1 MDQFAMP
8 AFTGS
13 LDCWLAFTGVLA
25 VSITLIIVGFRFQWI
40 TVQMAGCLVVGGC
53 LLWAASPAQAQAQ
66 DPLGAA
72 ARELVDAAEARG
84 RDAQE
89 ALRDWAARA
98 SQISEAHAE
107 EATAL
112 AAMNEAKVAEGMR
125 IIALDDTSFG
135 DAARLIGEP
144 DEDGGALYVAV
155 SLTMPAA
162 ALRQLSQDAEKAGAR
177 LVIRGLVDGSFERT
191 VVVAKEVFGQD
202 ALSGLAIEPQVFRAY
217 GVDRVPTFIAAQAP
231 VQPCQDGVDCVSAVT
246 PHDRIAGNIS
256 LAEALRQLSQ
266 RGDAAPGVARAAL
279 ERLEG

>member
-1 MDQFAMP
+1 MDLIDMP

-13 LDCWLAFTGVLA
+13 LECWLAFISALA
-25 VSITLIIVGFRFQWI
+25 VSVTLIVVGFRFQWI
-40 TVQMAGCLVVGGC
+40 TVQLAGCLVVSGC
-53 LLWAASPAQAQAQ
+53 MLWAAFPAQAQ

-84 RDAQE
+84 RDAQD
-89 ALRDWAARA
+89 ALREWATRA
-98 SQISEAHAE
+98 SQISDAHTE
-107 EATAL
+107 EAAAL

-144 DEDGGALYVAV
+144 EEDGGALYVAV
-155 SLTMPAA
+155 SLTMPAE
-162 ALRQLSQDAEKAGAR
+162 ALRQLSEDAEKAGAR

>member
-13 LDCWLAFTGVLA
+13 LDCWLAFIGVLA
-25 VSITLIIVGFRFQWI
+25 VSFTLIFVGFRLQWI
-40 TVQMAGCLVVGGC
+40 SVQLAGCLVVGGC
-53 LLWAASPAQAQAQ
+53 LMWAASPAHAQ

-84 RDAQE
+84 RDAEE

-112 AAMNEAKVAEGMR
+112 AAMNEAKVAEGMK
-125 IIALDDTSFG
+125 I
-135 DAARLIGEP
+135 IGEP
-144 DEDGGALYVAV
+144 EEDGGALYVAV
-155 SLTMPAA
+155 SLTMPAE

-231 VQPCQDGVDCVSAVT
+231 VQPCQD
-246 PHDRIAGNIS
+246 RIAGNIS